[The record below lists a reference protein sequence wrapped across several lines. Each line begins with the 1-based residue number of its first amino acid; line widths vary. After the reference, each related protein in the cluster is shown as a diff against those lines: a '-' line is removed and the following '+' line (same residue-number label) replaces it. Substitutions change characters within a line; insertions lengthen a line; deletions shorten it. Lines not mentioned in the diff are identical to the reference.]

1 MKTRLTSILIALIVV
16 ITSISINGKVFAY
29 NEFYSSN
36 DILFYDE
43 NVTDCGGAA
52 INLDLGVPGGPYALW
67 QSGAQPEE
75 YSLERFAIE
84 VLRYIAIKKGVG
96 ESDTVTKE
104 HVVALVAFMM
114 GEGGDTANPWLF
126 NPLNNG
132 LDNAELVEGERQ
144 NNGTQSFKSFDA
156 GITATAIAMLGS
168 YQSRLAGILIKKDS
182 TADDFMKVLTYYLDY
197 PGNKAWAT
205 ASIGDNA
212 DAYYQN
218 KLATVEGVRRAYD
231 HTAGIKMGTPE
242 FEKDKG
248 IYVNFATL
256 KYSSESDPTVAGS
269 TSNCGGGSLVSGGMT
284 LAEAQQFMLTYKN
297 LSYTKGN
304 NPITEY
310 RINAANCGGWPLANC
325 VAFSQYFINRYTT
338 KAGPAPNG
346 RLFVE
351 QLLVLGFTPGYNTPK
366 VYAVF
371 TRSTGSSCPDGLPCG
386 HTGVVLGI
394 DETNDKIILG
404 EASCGQGMDSIKASE
419 YKLSIYTN
427 NPDYTYAYTDAFLKS
442 DGGL

>member
-1 MKTRLTSILIALIVV
+1 MKKRFTARLMVVILISAFAVSNHTALAFD
-16 ITSISINGKVFAY
+16 TD
-29 NEFYSSN
+29 FYSAN
-36 DILFYDE
+36 DILFYDPSD
-43 NVTDCGGAA
+43 TGCGGAA
-52 INLDLGVPGGPYALW
+52 INLDLDVPGGPYALW

-84 VLRYIAIKKGVG
+84 VLRYIAIKKSVG

-114 GEGGDTANPWLF
+114 GEGGDTANQWLF
-126 NPLNNG
+126 NPLNSG
-132 LDNAELVEGERQ
+132 FYSAELVEGPPS

-156 GITATAIAMLGS
+156 GITATARSMLGS
-168 YQSRLAGILIKKDS
+168 NQSRLAGILIKKDS
-182 TADDFMKVLTYYLDY
+182 TAEDFMKVLTYYLDY
-197 PGNKAWAT
+197 PDNKAWAE
-205 ASIGDNA
+205 ASVGDNA

-231 HTAGIKMGTPE
+231 HTAGIKIGTPE

-269 TSNCGGGSLVSGGMT
+269 TSNCGSGSLVSGGMT
-284 LAEAQQFMLTYKN
+284 LEQAQAFMNEYKN
-297 LSYTKGN
+297 LEPKTWTVGTNGTLYN
-304 NPITEY
+304 
-310 RINAANCGGWPLANC
+310 INAAGCGGWPLANC

-346 RLFVE
+346 KLFVE
-351 QLLVLGFTPGYNTPK
+351 QLLALGFTPGYNIPK
-366 VYAVF
+366 IYAVF
-371 TRSTGSSCPDGLPCG
+371 TRSSGENG

-419 YKLSIYTN
+419 YKLSTYTN
-427 NPDYTYAYTDAFLKS
+427 KPDYTYAYTDAFLKS
-442 DGGL
+442 GGGL